1 MKNILIVIFLFFPFV
16 VHAIDIIEFNITNG
30 INASVIGKEHNNNV
44 NVNESSADNKIIYD
58 YKNKNWKSIPDKN
71 YKKSTSIT

>member
-30 INASVIGKEHNNNV
+30 INASVIEKEHNNIHYNIKHNDGQV
-44 NVNESSADNKIIYD
+44 R
-58 YKNKNWKSIPDKN
+58 
-71 YKKSTSIT
+71 